1 MCGQVRIG
9 RTAVVHVPAVHH
21 GGRVRAAPQ
30 AGADR
35 RGAGPDVG
43 PADDAAAAALRV
55 AHPGL
60 GRHPDA
66 RLPQLHSAH
75 ARLLRRAEHPLQ
87 QARSHRHVIRPLAV
101 IRKPKKPNRCI
112 FFIAARPLIS
122 DDTQPPFFLNRK
134 ETPCCSR
141 PRPPP
146 LPSTKFT
153 SSVDSPPFVFG
164 CSAMLHIDIQRN
176 TVKRN

>member
-101 IRKPKKPNRCI
+101 IRKPKKTEPLHILHRSSTSDFGRHSAAI
-112 FFIAARPLIS
+112 FFKSERNAVLLPL
-122 DDTQPPFFLNRK
+122 
-134 ETPCCSR
+134 
-141 PRPPP
+141 PPP
-146 LPSTKFT
+146 
-153 SSVDSPPFVFG
+153 PPAINKIHFI
-164 CSAMLHIDIQRN
+164 S
-176 TVKRN
+176 